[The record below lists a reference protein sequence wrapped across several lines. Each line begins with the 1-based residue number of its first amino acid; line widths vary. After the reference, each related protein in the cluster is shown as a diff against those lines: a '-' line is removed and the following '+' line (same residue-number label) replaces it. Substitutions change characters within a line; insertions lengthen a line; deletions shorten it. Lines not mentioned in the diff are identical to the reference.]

1 MQKKEKNNFLIKMTV
16 LANQMLYEMDNARVN
31 SKESEQLKNLL
42 EKHTQYAFEQLL
54 LSSTTFIQ
62 DIESK
67 FDTVV
72 RKTAKEHNI
81 KL

>member
-1 MQKKEKNNFLIKMTV
+1 MTKTDKNKFLVKMTI
-16 LANQMLYEMDNARVN
+16 LANQMLYEMDNAQVD
-31 SKESEQLKNLL
+31 SPESEDLKKLL
-42 EKHTQYAFEQLL
+42 EKHTQYAFEQPL
-54 LSSTTFIQ
+54 LSSTNFIQ
-62 DIESK
+62 DIENK